1 MVTNVQNYDFN
12 LSDFYAASH
21 TLSSQSKPF
30 DIVLYFFN
38 NISTTLD
45 GDGDGQNYDDGDDI
59 GASM

>member
-12 LSDFYAASH
+12 MSDFYAASH
-21 TLSSQSKPF
+21 TLSSQSKPV

-45 GDGDGQNYDDGDDI
+45 GDGDDI